1 MAYVIHTGSKTGAPD
16 TASLVRRLKQESF
29 IVGEVSLA
37 SKKRKPA
44 WCPKDHE
51 FFVIELRGIR
61 LMASRPYCGNHPG
74 PCDAAN
80 PHARFN
86 KDGSKPKSK
95 ALEAADWIKVHA
107 AVNDWLD
114 TMSGPSL
121 AYTEGAD
128 CDGNKMYVRR
138 VGQRRVRWDY
148 VEIRRPRGGLPLRMW
163 LSGKPGGGKLH
174 DFQFSGPPCDHD
186 YLLVEGDGDV
196 NKWEAWG
203 DEDDAIARAS

>member
-1 MAYVIHTGSKTGAPD
+1 MAYVIHVGSRTEAPD
-16 TASLVRRLKQESF
+16 RLSLVGKLNLKGFS
-29 IVGEVSLA
+29 VGEVSLA
-37 SKKRKPA
+37 SNKRKPS

-95 ALEAADWIKVHA
+95 ALEAADWIKVHT

-148 VEIRRPRGGLPLRMW
+148 VEIHHSIRPIRLW

-174 DFQFSGPPCDHD
+174 DFQFSGPPCGHD
-186 YLLVEGDGDV
+186 FCIIEGEGDV
-196 NKWEAWG
+196 NKWEAW
-203 DEDDAIARAS
+203 ESEEDAIERASS